1 MADLGQCVL
10 AAGSRP
16 DQPYSVPNVNL
27 VIAHAFQARSTVLGL
42 LRLKGEVRLA
52 GGPDLRYALRG
63 IIQSPFLS
71 FAVLLALL
79 PGVGLNAA
87 VLSHGAEVVHQID
100 VHTVHPTRRAASI
113 FG

>member
-10 AAGSRP
+10 SAGNRP

-27 VIAHAFQARSTVLGL
+27 VIADAFQVRSTVLGL
-42 LRLKGEVRLA
+42 LSVNGEVRLA

-63 IIQSPFLS
+63 IIRSPFLS
-71 FAVLLALL
+71 FAVLLALST
-79 PGVGLNAA
+79 GVGLNAA
-87 VLSHGAEVVHQID
+87 VLSHGADVVHQID
-100 VHTVHPTRRAASI
+100 VRTVHPTRRAASI